1 MLTCFMLTLVLPPG
15 MGAPL
20 SLIGTVAVSLS
31 FLHSFWE
38 RYAPARDPRTE
49 DAEA

>member
-1 MLTCFMLTLVLPPG
+1 MLTLALPPG
-15 MGAPL
+15 GIGAAL
-20 SLIGTVAVSLS
+20 SALGTVAVSLS

-38 RYAPARDPRTE
+38 RYAPVRGSAAG